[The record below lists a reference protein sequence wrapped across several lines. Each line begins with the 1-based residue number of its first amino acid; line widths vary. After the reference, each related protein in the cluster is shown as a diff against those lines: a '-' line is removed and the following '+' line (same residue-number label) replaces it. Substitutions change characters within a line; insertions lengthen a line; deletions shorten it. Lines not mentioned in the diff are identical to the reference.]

1 MVGSLPHSGK
11 SSPPLHAPPCQ
22 IRGAFWWRGVSRGVG
37 FGPTIPNIHAFV
49 CVCMLFVYVWS
60 HEIISKNM
68 FVNRYNKIL
77 CLPNGIYRFPTS
89 GFGDSRATQLSMQ
102 EK

>member
-11 SSPPLHAPPCQ
+11 SSPPLHAPPWQ
-22 IRGAFWWRGVSRGVG
+22 IRGAFWGRGVSRGVG
-37 FGPTIPNIHAFV
+37 FGPTIPTIHAFV
-49 CVCMLFVYVWS
+49 CVCAFVYVWL

-68 FVNRYNKIL
+68 FVNRNDKI
-77 CLPNGIYRFPTS
+77 CLMNSIYRFPTS

-102 EK
+102 EN